1 MRRTTWAV
9 LYDEGRGVLQNDAEA
24 VRLYRLAAEQDYTRA
39 QYNLGVMYAQ
49 GLGVPRNG
57 VEAVRWYRKV
67 ALKGLAQAQY
77 NMGVRHAQ
85 GQGAPMDFIAGYAWM
100 DLAAG
105 QGLESAIE
113 YREVLEARM
122 TPRELVE
129 AEKLSV
135 ELDGRV
141 EW

>member
-1 MRRTTWAV
+1 MRDVPWHRSS
-9 LYDEGRGVLQNDAEA
+9 EGGRRRPSQ
-24 VRLYRLAAEQDYTRA
+24 LAAEQDYTRA

-85 GQGAPMDFIAGYAWM
+85 GKGAPMDFIAG
-100 DLAAG
+100 L
-105 QGLESAIE
+105 
-113 YREVLEARM
+113 R
-122 TPRELVE
+122 LVE
-129 AEKLSV
+129 PCCCPVS
-135 ELDGRV
+135 
-141 EW
+141 

>member
-1 MRRTTWAV
+1 MPWHRSSEGGRR
-9 LYDEGRGVLQNDAEA
+9 RPSQ
-24 VRLYRLAAEQDYTRA
+24 LAAEQNYTRA

-57 VEAVRWYRKV
+57 EEAVRWYRKV

-85 GQGAPMDFIAGYAWM
+85 GQGAPMDFIAGYAWLN
-100 DLAAG
+100 LAAA
-105 QGLESAIE
+105 QSLESAIE
-113 YREVLEARM
+113 YREILGARM

-135 ELDGRV
+135 ELERRV
-141 EW
+141 QR